1 MQRQLYKHVVL
12 DTVLERRSR
21 YKRRVAVQRHMKASL
36 KAMQTQID
44 SDNVLRRINEATKY
58 YMPETV
64 EYEAPLSDQPLL
76 YRIWVHFKRLFIG
89 ENS

>member
-12 DTVLERRSR
+12 DRILERKNIRNA
-21 YKRRVAVQRHMKASL
+21 KVARNKHMEARLKHL
-36 KAMQTQID
+36 KAQADID
-44 SDNVLRRINEATKY
+44 KMVRKMERKSYESDNLIVYT
-58 YMPETV
+58 
-64 EYEAPLSDQPLL
+64 APLNDQPLL